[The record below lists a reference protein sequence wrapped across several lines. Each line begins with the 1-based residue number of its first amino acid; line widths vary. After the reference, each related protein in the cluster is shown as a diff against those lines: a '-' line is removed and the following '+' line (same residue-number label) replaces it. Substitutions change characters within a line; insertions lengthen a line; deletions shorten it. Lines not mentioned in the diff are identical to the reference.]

1 MEVKFAIKKYLTII
15 WAFLVRD
22 WQRRWSYKLNFIAM
36 LLYPII
42 WVSVFA
48 VLGKTVDDAGAM
60 NVAGG
65 FSTYIVTGII
75 TWRFIRVGFFD
86 SSWSIRWEQHI
97 GTFKNIYMIPHHLLV
112 PVSATAISGFTVSL
126 VNFVE
131 MWLVAE
137 FVFGIHLNLTVASF
151 LFLVLAWM
159 SIIGFG
165 FAIAGIAVL
174 YKEIQAV
181 FTVIFFSFQF
191 FCGVFF
197 PISVLPK
204 GAQYVS
210 RAIPITSAL
219 HGIRTSMSQGY
230 IPVNDVLIMSISG
243 LVGIVIGLVTLHL
256 CLKKALKEGKLER
269 Y

>member
-1 MEVKFAIKKYLTII
+1 MDLKIYPKIIK
-15 WAFLVRD
+15 AFLIRD
-22 WQRRWSYKLNFIAM
+22 WQRRWSYKLNFAAM
-36 LLYPII
+36 LLYPIV

-48 VLGKTVDDAGAM
+48 LMGRFAEGNAEELVP
-60 NVAGG
+60 GG
-65 FSTYIVTGII
+65 FATYIVTGII

-86 SSWSIRWEQHI
+86 ASWSIRWEQHI

-112 PVSATAISGFTVSL
+112 PVTSTALSGFTVSL
-126 VNFVE
+126 LNFAE
-131 MWLVAE
+131 MWIVAE
-137 FVFGIHLNLTVASF
+137 FVFGISLNMTIYSF

-165 FAIAGIAVL
+165 FIIAGLAVL

-197 PISVLPK
+197 PVSELPEA
-204 GAQYVS
+204 AQYVS
-210 RAIPITSAL
+210 RVIPVTYAL
-219 HGIRTSMSQGY
+219 RGMRTSMEHGF
-230 IPVNDVLIMSISG
+230 IPTDDILIM
-243 LVGIVIGLVTLHL
+243 VIAGVIGMILGLVTLHL
-256 CLKKALKEGKLER
+256 CLMKALKEGKLER

>member
-1 MEVKFAIKKYLTII
+1 MGVTEYAGIIK
-15 WAFLVRD
+15 AFLIRD
-22 WQRRWSYKLNFIAM
+22 WQRRWSYKLNFAAM

-48 VLGKTVDDAGAM
+48 LLGKTVDQGGGM
-60 NVAGG
+60 GIAGG

-97 GTFKNIYMIPHHLLV
+97 GTFKNIYMIPHHLIV

-126 VNFVE
+126 LNFAE

-137 FVFGIHLNLTVASF
+137 FVFDIHLNLTIWSF

-181 FTVIFFSFQF
+181 FTVVFFSFQF

-197 PISVLPK
+197 PISALPK
-204 GAQYVS
+204 VAQYIS
-210 RAIPITSAL
+210 RAIPITYAL
-219 HGIRTSMSQGY
+219 HGMRTSMNEGY
-230 IPVNDVLIMSISG
+230 IPLNDVVIMIISG
-243 LVGIVIGLVTLHL
+243 IIGVVIGLLIL
-256 CLKKALKEGKLER
+256 NFCLKKALKEGKLER